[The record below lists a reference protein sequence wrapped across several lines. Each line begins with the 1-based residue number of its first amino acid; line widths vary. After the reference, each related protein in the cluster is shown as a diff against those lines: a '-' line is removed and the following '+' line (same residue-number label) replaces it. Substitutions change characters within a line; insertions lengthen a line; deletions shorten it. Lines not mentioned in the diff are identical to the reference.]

1 MSSISFAML
10 TLACIGSGNGD
21 SADSA
26 PPDPVDNDGDNFF
39 YPGSDC
45 DDDDKDVNPLADE
58 VCDGKD
64 NDCDGDVDLD
74 AVDGTTWYADED
86 GDGFGDLT
94 VKQNACDQVEGWVE
108 DSTDC
113 DDTSDQAF
121 PGGTEVC
128 DGLDNDCDFVADKP
142 WFDDDLDRLLEAS
155 ELTTNGSAAQVVGG
169 DDGFL
174 RMTTATGAQVGSAFI
189 PTRIPGDVFYA
200 RYTVNIGGGD
210 GGEGLAFAWLDE
222 TDPTSVGA
230 NFSGLGVGGLA
241 GYAVEIDM
249 VKNGNDSADDLI
261 AVVQTDWL
269 NDEELQILEIDAAAA
284 PDFQDAGDKKV
295 EVFFDNGE
303 VIVTVDD
310 AEVLTATID
319 DYDLTEVMVGFGST
333 TGTLVNEHLVDDIYI
348 GCPSRA
354 D

>member
-1 MSSISFAML
+1 
-10 TLACIGSGNGD
+10 
-21 SADSA
+21 
-26 PPDPVDNDGDNFF
+26 
-39 YPGSDC
+39 
-45 DDDDKDVNPLADE
+45 
-58 VCDGKD
+58 
-64 NDCDGDVDLD
+64 
-74 AVDGTTWYADED
+74 
-86 GDGFGDLT
+86 
-94 VKQNACDQVEGWVE
+94 
-108 DSTDC
+108 
-113 DDTSDQAF
+113 
-121 PGGTEVC
+121 
-128 DGLDNDCDFVADKP
+128 
-142 WFDDDLDRLLEAS
+142 
-155 ELTTNGSAAQVVGG
+155 
-169 DDGFL
+169 
-174 RMTTATGAQVGSAFI
+174 
-189 PTRIPGDVFYA
+189 
-200 RYTVNIGGGD
+200 
-210 GGEGLAFAWLDE
+210 
-222 TDPTSVGA
+222 
-230 NFSGLGVGGLA
+230 
-241 GYAVEIDM
+241 M